1 MKILNTKFGRQA
13 IAAALILSAMASMS
27 LGAFAAEPSAETAA
41 DEAVVAGYLPP
52 QDESIMTQ
60 GDIALHSSD
69 AQTTAERDPNY
80 GGYAAPVEDPIQ
92 GNVMMIA
99 ETGDAQTSESTIAS
113 NPAYSARYTVKGLLG
128 KQVLYTASV
137 KDQVLTLS
145 VPEDV
150 ATFRATVGEMRKLM
164 DNGVRTVVLTT
175 NKASTTL
182 NLSLLC
188 EGQRDTTKVT
198 LRHIGSSA
206 VLHVGLRCRRDLLVG
221 RDSNYGG
228 YASPVEN
235 PIQGNVMMISDET
248 PLPSDTPVEKSEAR
262 YTVKGLLGK
271 QVLYTARQEG
281 RVLTLDVPDDNAT
294 FRTTILDMQTLMNQ
308 GVSTLVLKTDKTS
321 TTLNLTL
328 LCQGQKPGTRVTLR
342 HLGSSA
348 HLTVGFRGRRDL
360 IVGR

>member
-27 LGAFAAEPSAETAA
+27 LGAFAAAPSAETAA
-41 DEAVVAGYLPP
+41 DAAVVAGYLPP
-52 QDESIMTQ
+52 QDESTMTQ

-164 DNGVRTVVLTT
+164 TAGGGVGVLDG
-175 NKASTTL
+175 A
-182 NLSLLC
+182 
-188 EGQRDTTKVT
+188 D
-198 LRHIGSSA
+198 
-206 VLHVGLRCRRDLLVG
+206 GLIVQDAG
-221 RDSNYGG
+221 
-228 YASPVEN
+228 
-235 PIQGNVMMISDET
+235 
-248 PLPSDTPVEKSEAR
+248 
-262 YTVKGLLGK
+262 
-271 QVLYTARQEG
+271 
-281 RVLTLDVPDDNAT
+281 TLDVLAQRFAGDGGDIQIQQD
-294 FRTTILDMQTLMNQ
+294 RK
-308 GVSTLVLKTDKTS
+308 STR
-321 TTLNLTL
+321 LNSSHI
-328 LCQGQKPGTRVTLR
+328 TRSR
-342 HLGSSA
+342 MPSSA
-348 HLTVGFRGRRDL
+348 
-360 IVGR
+360 

>member
-1 MKILNTKFGRQA
+1 MRLLNKNTARRA
-13 IAAALILSAMASMS
+13 AAAAALLTMTAAMSV
-27 LGAFAAEPSAETAA
+27 GAFAADDT
-41 DEAVVAGYLPP
+41 VVAGYLPP
-52 QDESIMTQ
+52 QAESVMTQ
-60 GDIALHSSD
+60 GDIALHSD
-69 AQTTAERDPNY
+69 
-80 GGYAAPVEDPIQ
+80 
-92 GNVMMIA
+92 
-99 ETGDAQTSESTIAS
+99 
-113 NPAYSARYTVKGLLG
+113 
-128 KQVLYTASV
+128 
-137 KDQVLTLS
+137 
-145 VPEDV
+145 VP
-150 ATFRATVGEMRKLM
+150 VGEV
-164 DNGVRTVVLTT
+164 DP
-175 NKASTTL
+175 
-182 NLSLLC
+182 
-188 EGQRDTTKVT
+188 
-198 LRHIGSSA
+198 
-206 VLHVGLRCRRDLLVG
+206 
-221 RDSNYGG
+221 NYGG

-328 LCQGQKPGTRVTLR
+328 LCQGQKSGTRVTLR

-348 HLTVGFRGRRDL
+348 HLTVGFRSRRDL